1 MLTLWHCVKVK
12 QRYLR
17 LPTINNNFDLYMPF
31 WKLPFHLSASLQTKS
46 LILHGDYPL
55 GNDDLDTTSSS
66 TKEVFDSMLH
76 ELKHPAGAILVLL
89 SSGQCS
95 GHIMAAAEY

>member
-1 MLTLWHCVKVK
+1 
-12 QRYLR
+12 
-17 LPTINNNFDLYMPF
+17 MPF
-31 WKLPFHLSASLQTKS
+31 RKLPFHLSASLQTKS

-55 GNDDLDTTSSS
+55 GNDDLDTTSTS

-76 ELKHPAGAILVLL
+76 ELKHPAAGAILELL
-89 SSGQCS
+89 SSGQCG